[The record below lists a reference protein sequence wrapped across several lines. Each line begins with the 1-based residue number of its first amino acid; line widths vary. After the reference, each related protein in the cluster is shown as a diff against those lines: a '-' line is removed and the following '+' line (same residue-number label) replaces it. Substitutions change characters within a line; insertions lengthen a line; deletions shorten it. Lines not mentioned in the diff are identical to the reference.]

1 MSGRDGMMGAEGRR
15 VMQIRQ
21 AQRGHGHRLPT
32 SACLATV
39 VMISALAL
47 TACGHAAGKTGAAN
61 AAKQCGTSHTAA
73 NVPVTVQVNSGQI
86 SCSTALTVENDYAK
100 AIDEGKAPG
109 NGGGGPVPVDGWT
122 CQGFPTP
129 EVLKT
134 GNASKC
140 VKGHTEI
147 LATLSTSA

>member
-1 MSGRDGMMGAEGRR
+1 MMGAEGRR
-15 VMQIRQ
+15 VMQIRR
-21 AQRGHGHRLPT
+21 AQHGHEHRL
-32 SACLATV
+32 SAAACLAAV
-39 VMISALAL
+39 LLMSALAL
-47 TACGHAAGKTGAAN
+47 SACGHDGGQSGAAKT
-61 AAKQCGTSHTAA
+61 ARQCGTSHTAA
-73 NVPVTVQVNSGQI
+73 DVPVTVQVNSGQV
-86 SCSTALTVENDYAK
+86 SCSTALTIENDYAK

-140 VKGHTEI
+140 VKGRTEI